1 MKGEIVFI
9 IYKMDNIYCKGCV
22 SNNCKHGNGFLQ
34 SYPSCNQE
42 MEGANLISGQEVS
55 LDQSMNGNPG

>member
-1 MKGEIVFI
+1 MSQTIVN
-9 IYKMDNIYCKGCV
+9 MEMR
-22 SNNCKHGNGFLQ
+22 HLQ

>member
-22 SNNCKHGNGFLQ
+22 SNNCKHGNAFSTEL
-34 SYPSCNQE
+34 
-42 MEGANLISGQEVS
+42 S
-55 LDQSMNGNPG
+55 LL

>member
-1 MKGEIVFI
+1 MG
-9 IYKMDNIYCKGCV
+9 M
-22 SNNCKHGNGFLQ
+22 SFLQ

-42 MEGANLISGQEVS
+42 MEGASLSSGQEVS